1 MICIPAEI
9 PRELCDIDDE
19 LKAIHHSNNSVFI
32 WVLNS
37 KEDRNDFVD
46 RSIGMN
52 KIERAA

>member
-37 KEDRNDFVD
+37 KEDRNDFVG